1 MFRLISL
8 LDSHTAHSH
17 CDQVHA
23 AKRCGARTRRR
34 QGATSGVLGAP
45 SKLLGGKT
53 DTLLIAP
60 TDTNLTIR
68 VYVDHGLAEGFWQ
81 GGRVAMTRIATPAYT
96 GASEGFAVHAV
107 DAVALV
113 RAEAWRVGDIWVS
126 AEEVLRTPRPKKMED
141 EAPRP
146 WRHRR

>member
-1 MFRLISL
+1 MAN
-8 LDSHTAHSH
+8 TAQTMWRPPIRSE
-17 CDQVHA
+17 
-23 AKRCGARTRRR
+23 
-34 QGATSGVLGAP
+34 GATSGVLGAP

-53 DTLLIAP
+53 DTLFIAP

-107 DAVALV
+107 DSVTLV

-126 AEEVLRTPRPKKMED
+126 AEEVLRTPRPKTTGD
-141 EAPRP
+141 EASSRSPP
-146 WRHRR
+146 